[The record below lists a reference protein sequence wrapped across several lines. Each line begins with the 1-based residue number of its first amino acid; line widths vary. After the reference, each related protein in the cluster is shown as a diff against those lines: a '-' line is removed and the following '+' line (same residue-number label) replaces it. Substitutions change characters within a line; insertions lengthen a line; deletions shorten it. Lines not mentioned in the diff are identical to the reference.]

1 MASPFLGLADNC
13 TLNFNVPTG
22 EIVADEVGNVVDE
35 IRSLQVRAFLKKQSD
50 AKAGLANRF
59 NRLPGV
65 AEDAWLL
72 EGYCVSPMILPNS
85 IAPQMIAI
93 ADFAGVKGQFVL
105 VAPINPPY
113 GRAGI
118 GAIVEQ
124 SAGTKIV
131 GWFQVSKHGD

>member
-13 TLNFNVPTG
+13 TLKFDVPTG
-22 EIVADEVGNVVDE
+22 EIVTDEVGNVVDE

-50 AKAGLANRF
+50 AKAGVA

-85 IAPQMIAI
+85 IAPQMTAI
-93 ADFAGVKGQFVL
+93 ADFAGVEGRFVL
-105 VAPINPPY
+105 AAPINPPY

-118 GAIVEQ
+118 GAIVEK

>member
-13 TLNFNVPTG
+13 TLKFDVPTG
-22 EIVADEVGNVVDE
+22 EIVTDEVGNVVDE
-35 IRSLQVRAFLKKQSD
+35 IRSVQVRTFLKKQSD
-50 AKAGLANRF
+50 AKAAMT

-72 EGYCVSPMILPNS
+72 EGYCVNPMILPQA

-93 ADFAGVKGQFVL
+93 ANFAGVDGQFVL
-105 VAPINPPY
+105 AAPINPPY

-118 GAIVEQ
+118 GAIVER

-131 GWFQVSKHGD
+131 GWFQVSSHGG